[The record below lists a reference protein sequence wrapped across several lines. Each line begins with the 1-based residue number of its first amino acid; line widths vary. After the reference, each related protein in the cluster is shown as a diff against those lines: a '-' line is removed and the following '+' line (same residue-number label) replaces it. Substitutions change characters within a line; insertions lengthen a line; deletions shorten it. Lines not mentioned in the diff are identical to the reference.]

1 MGGRADGGRLQVR
14 AVAPATDRD
23 RGRDRDIETL
33 WCGEFG
39 RLQALLHGQGTALV
53 IERAL
58 GVGEVPLKETIA
70 TATPSGQVQV
80 SHARSGP
87 A

>member
-1 MGGRADGGRLQVR
+1 MASSYTPTIRALLHARKH
-14 AVAPATDRD
+14 RD
-23 RGRDRDIETL
+23 RSRDRDIETL

-53 IERAL
+53 VERAL
-58 GVGEVPLKETIA
+58 GVGEVPLKEAIA

>member
-1 MGGRADGGRLQVR
+1 
-14 AVAPATDRD
+14 VALATDRD
-23 RGRDRDIETL
+23 RARDRDIETL

-58 GVGEVPLKETIA
+58 GVGEVPLKETLP
-70 TATPSGQVQV
+70 TATQSDQVPV
-80 SHARSGP
+80 SRARSGP